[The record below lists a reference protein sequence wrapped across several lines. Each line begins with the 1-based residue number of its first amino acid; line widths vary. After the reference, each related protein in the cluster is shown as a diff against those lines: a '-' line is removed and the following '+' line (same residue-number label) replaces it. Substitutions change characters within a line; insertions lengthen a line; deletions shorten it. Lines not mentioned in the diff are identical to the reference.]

1 MTDNPTNE
9 SADSGLIIGRNPVS
23 EALKSGRALDSLFV
37 AKGERS
43 GSIGGIIA
51 ACRER
56 GIPVKEVDRRK
67 LDLMCGGGVHQG
79 VAATA
84 AAREYAREDDIFEAA
99 RLKGEPP
106 LIVVCDEI
114 EDPHNLGAIIRTADA
129 AGAHGV
135 IVPKRRSAPLSF
147 AVSKSSAGAL
157 EYVPVVRVTNLAA
170 ALDEL
175 KERGVWIFGADL
187 GGEEWCECD
196 FTGPAAVVVGSEG
209 RGLGRLVREKCDFI
223 ASLPM
228 NGSVN
233 SLNASVAAALMLYE
247 AVRQRRERK

>member
-1 MTDNPTNE
+1 MADNSTKE
-9 SADSGLIIGRNPVS
+9 SIDNGLIIGRNPVS
-23 EALKSGRALDSLFV
+23 EALRSGRSLDSLFV
-37 AKGERS
+37 AKGERT
-43 GSIGGIIA
+43 GSISSIIA

-67 LDLMCGGGVHQG
+67 LDFMCGGGVHQG

-84 AAREYAREDDIFEAA
+84 AACEYATVEDIFEAA
-99 RLKGEPP
+99 RLKGEKPF
-106 LIVVCDEI
+106 IIVCDEI
-114 EDPHNLGAIIRTADA
+114 EDPHNLGAILRTADA

-147 AVSKSSAGAL
+147 AVSKSSAGAV
-157 EYVPVVRVTNLAA
+157 EYVPVARVTNLSS

-187 GGEEWCECD
+187 GGSDWCECD
-196 FTGPAAVVVGSEG
+196 FTGATAIVVGSEG
-209 RGLGRLVREKCDFI
+209 KGLGRLVREKCDFI
-223 ASLPM
+223 ATLPM

-233 SLNASVAAALMLYE
+233 SLNASVAAALMMYE
-247 AVRQRRERK
+247 AVRQRRSR